1 MIYTILL
8 LTIAAISYLYN
19 RGRKELNI
27 VSEEEYKQW
36 LKQWEEEERDND
48 N

>member
-1 MIYTILL
+1 MTITITLII
-8 LTIAAISYLYN
+8 IAAISYLYN

-36 LKQWEEEERDND
+36 LKQWEEEERDD
-48 N
+48 